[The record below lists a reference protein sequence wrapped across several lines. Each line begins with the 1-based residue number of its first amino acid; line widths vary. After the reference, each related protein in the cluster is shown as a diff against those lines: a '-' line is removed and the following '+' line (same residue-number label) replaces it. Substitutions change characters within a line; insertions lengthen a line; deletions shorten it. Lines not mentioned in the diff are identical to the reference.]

1 MEDYSSLVW
10 VISICL
16 YVYTAV
22 CLMLLA
28 KKTNTP
34 NGWMAWIPIFNLYLM
49 CKLGNKSGAWI
60 ILLFIPFINIIFT
73 LLIWAGIARRTGRSG
88 WLAILMLIPGIN
100 LILMAVLAFS
110 EPRIAAGPPGGT
122 TQPRPSVPGPQP
134 GGFPQ
139 PRAPVPE
146 PQPGEG
152 FCPQCGAAI
161 DASTRF
167 CPSCG
172 AALPTTIAG
181 EEPAKKF
188 CSQCGVEVD
197 SDTRFCPNCGAS
209 L

>member
-1 MEDYSSLVW
+1 MEDLSSLVW
-10 VISICL
+10 VVGICL

-34 NGWMAWIPIFNLYLM
+34 NGWMAWIPILDLYLM

-73 LLIWAGIARRTGRSG
+73 LLIWAGIAQRTGRSG
-88 WLAILMLIPGIN
+88 WLAILMLIPGVN

-110 EPRIAAGPPGGT
+110 EPKIAAGPPVGT
-122 TQPRPSVPGPQP
+122 A
-134 GGFPQ
+134 Q

-146 PQPGEG
+146 PQPGGG
-152 FCPQCGAAI
+152 FCPECGAAI

-172 AALPTTIAG
+172 AALPAAMAG
-181 EEPAKKF
+181 EEPSKKF